1 MGLITKIPRIVMAG
15 ERSGVGK
22 STITV
27 GILLAL
33 KARGLEA
40 QPFKVGP
47 DFLDPMHH
55 SILMD
60 RKSRNLDTWM
70 FPGAVKELFV
80 RNSQGADVAVIEG
93 VMGMYDGFDGVS
105 EEGSTAH
112 LAKTLGS
119 PIILVLDAHSSARS
133 LGAVALG
140 FQEYDR
146 NVNVAAV
153 IFNNVAG
160 ERHLE
165 MLESSLRGVE
175 SLGGIPTVE
184 KASLSSRHLG
194 LVPAEEDFSHERY
207 DEIRMMIERNL
218 DIDRLLQIARTAG
231 PVEAHAAD
239 LFPERKEV
247 ATIGVAKDS
256 AFNFYY
262 EDNLDIL
269 RSHGARIEYFSPM
282 SGEVPDVDGLY
293 FGGGYP
299 EVFAQGL
306 ASSVGV
312 REKVRRLADD
322 GMAVYAECGGM
333 MYACK
338 TIRTLDGR
346 EHPMTGIF
354 DARVEMT
361 GKLQALGYV
370 EAKVLKDCVLSPAG
384 GSARG
389 HVFHYS
395 HVAETSETE
404 FAYDLN
410 KQKGIAK
417 NLDGFVR
424 DNSLASYTHLHFGSC
439 PRFAENFVHACAGYR
454 RR

>member
-1 MGLITKIPRIVMAG
+1 MGLISNVPRVVMAG

-33 KARGLEA
+33 KARGLAA

-80 RNSQGADVAVIEG
+80 RNSQGAEVAVIEG
-93 VMGMYDGFDGVS
+93 VMGMYDGFDGIS
-105 EEGSTAH
+105 DEGSTAH
-112 LAKTLGS
+112 LAKTLNA
-119 PIILVLDAHSSARS
+119 PVILVLDATASARS

-140 FQEYDR
+140 FREYDH
-146 NVNVAAV
+146 NVNIAGV

-175 SLGGIPTVE
+175 SLGGLFTVE
-184 KASLSSRHLG
+184 KAALSSRHLG
-194 LVPAEEDFSHERY
+194 LVPAEEDFDAERY
-207 DEIRMMIERNL
+207 DQIRRMVEERI

-231 PVEAHAAD
+231 PVEAQAGD
-239 LFPERKEV
+239 LFPGKEGI
-247 ATIGVAKDS
+247 ATIGVARDS

-269 RSHGARIEYFSPM
+269 RSHGARIEFFSPM
-282 SGEVPDVDGLY
+282 SGSVPDVDGLY

-299 EVFAQGL
+299 EVFAEGL
-306 ASSVGV
+306 ASSVSV
-312 REKVRRLADD
+312 REKVRRLAED
-322 GMAVYAECGGM
+322 GMSVYAECGGM

-338 TIRTLDGR
+338 TLRTLDGKG
-346 EHPMTGIF
+346 HPMTGIF
-354 DARVEMT
+354 DATVEMT
-361 GKLQALGYV
+361 AKLQALGYV
-370 EAKVLKDCVLSPAG
+370 EAHVVRDCVLSPKGA
-384 GSARG
+384 SARG

-417 NLDGFVR
+417 NLDGFTR
-424 DNSLASYTHLHFGSC
+424 GNSLASYTHLHFGSC
-439 PRFAENFVHACAGYR
+439 PGFADNFVRSCAGYR

>member
-1 MGLITKIPRIVMAG
+1 MISTVPRVVIAG

-33 KARGLEA
+33 KARGLAA

-70 FPGAVKELFV
+70 FPGSVEELFV
-80 RNSQGADVAVIEG
+80 RNSQGSDIAVIEG
-93 VMGMYDGFDGVS
+93 VMGLYDGFDGIS
-105 EEGSTAH
+105 DEGSTAH
-112 LAKTLGS
+112 LAKTLDA
-119 PIILVLDAHSSARS
+119 PVVLVLDGKASARS

-146 NVNVAAV
+146 KVNIAGV

-160 ERHLE
+160 ERHLQ

-175 SLGGIPTVE
+175 SLGGVFTVE

-194 LVPAEEDFSHERY
+194 LVPAEEDFDPERY
-207 DEIRMMIERNL
+207 EEIRKMIEERI
-218 DIDRLLQIARTAG
+218 DIERLIEISRTAG
-231 PVEAHAAD
+231 PVEAHAGD
-239 LFPERKEV
+239 LFPDKEEV
-247 ATIGVAKDS
+247 ATIGVARDS

-262 EDNLDIL
+262 QDNLDIL
-269 RSHGARIEYFSPM
+269 RSHGAQIEFFSPM

-306 ASSVGV
+306 ASSTAV
-312 REKVRRLADD
+312 RDKVRQLSDD

-338 TIRTLDGR
+338 SLRTLDGVDHR
-346 EHPMTGIF
+346 MTGIF

-370 EAKVLKDCVLSPAG
+370 EAKVIKDCVLSPKG
-384 GSARG
+384 GTARG

-395 HVAETSETE
+395 HIAESSETE

-417 NLDGFVR
+417 SLDGFVR

-439 PRFAENFVHACAGYR
+439 PGFADNFVRACAGYR

>member
-1 MGLITKIPRIVMAG
+1 MMAG

-33 KARGLEA
+33 KARGLAA

-80 RNSQGADVAVIEG
+80 RNSRGADVAVIEG
-93 VMGMYDGFDGVS
+93 VMGLYDGFDGVS

-112 LAKTLGS
+112 LAKTLDA
-119 PIILVLDAHSSARS
+119 PVVLVLDAQASVRS

-146 NVNVAAV
+146 KVNVAGV

-160 ERHLE
+160 ERHLQ

-175 SLGGIPTVE
+175 SLGGLLTVE

-194 LVPAEEDFSHERY
+194 LVPAEENFSPAPY
-207 DEIRMMIERNL
+207 DEIRRMVEERI
-218 DIDRLLQIARTAG
+218 DIDRLLEIARTAG
-231 PVEAHAAD
+231 PVEAVGSD
-239 LFPERKEV
+239 LFPDKKEI
-247 ATIGVAKDS
+247 ATIGVAKDA

-282 SGEVPDVDGLY
+282 SGVLPDVDGLY
-293 FGGGYP
+293 LGGGYP
-299 EVFAQGL
+299 EVFALGL

-312 REKVRRLADD
+312 REKIRRLSDD
-322 GMAVYAECGGM
+322 GMAIYAECGGM
-333 MYACK
+333 MYACR
-338 TIRTLDGR
+338 TLRTLDGR
-346 EHPMTGIF
+346 DHAMTGIF

-370 EAKVLKDCVLSPAG
+370 EAKVVRDCVLSNR
-384 GSARG
+384 GSTARG

-395 HVAETSETE
+395 HVAETNETE
-404 FAYDLN
+404 FAYDLDQ
-410 KQKGIAK
+410 QKGISGSM
-417 NLDGFVR
+417 DGFVR
-424 DNSLASYTHLHFGSC
+424 GNTMATYTHLHFGSC
-439 PRFAENFVHACAGYR
+439 PGFADSFVRSCAGYGR
-454 RR
+454 R

>member
-1 MGLITKIPRIVMAG
+1 MISSVPRIVMAG

-33 KARGLEA
+33 KARGLTA

-80 RNSQGADVAVIEG
+80 RNSQGADMAVIEG
-93 VMGMYDGFDGVS
+93 VMGMYDGFDGIS

-112 LAKTLGS
+112 LAKTLDA
-119 PIILVLDAHSSARS
+119 PVILVLNAQASARS

-146 NVNVAAV
+146 KVNVAGV

-175 SLGGIPTVE
+175 SLGGVFTVE

-194 LVPAEEDFSHERY
+194 LVPAEEDFDSERY
-207 DEIRMMIERNL
+207 DEIRKMVEARIDM
-218 DIDRLLQIARTAG
+218 DRLIEIAKTAG
-231 PVEAHAAD
+231 PVESQASN
-239 LFPERKEV
+239 LFPAKKEI

-269 RSHGARIEYFSPM
+269 RSHGARIEFFSPM

-306 ASSVGV
+306 AASAKV
-312 REKVRRLADD
+312 REKVRRMSED

-338 TIRTLDGR
+338 TLRTLDGKD
-346 EHPMTGIF
+346 HPMTGIF

-361 GKLQALGYV
+361 AKLQALGYV
-370 EAKVLKDCVLSPAG
+370 ETKVLKDCVLSPKG
-384 GSARG
+384 GAARG

-395 HVAETSETE
+395 HVAETTETE
-404 FAYDLN
+404 FAYDLD
-410 KQKGIAK
+410 KQKGILK

-424 DNSLASYTHLHFGSC
+424 GNSLASYTHLHFGSC
-439 PRFAENFVHACAGYR
+439 PEFADNFVRSCAGYR

>member
-1 MGLITKIPRIVMAG
+1 MISSVPRIVMAG

-33 KARGLEA
+33 KARGLVA

-80 RNSQGADVAVIEG
+80 RSSQGADIAVVEG
-93 VMGMYDGFDGVS
+93 VMGMYDGFDGRS

-112 LAKTLGS
+112 LAKTLDA
-119 PIILVLDAHSSARS
+119 PVILVLDAHASARS

-165 MLESSLRGVE
+165 MLEASLRGVE
-175 SLGGIPTVE
+175 SLGGVLTVE

-194 LVPAEEDFSHERY
+194 LVPAEEDFDPTRY
-207 DEIRMMIERNL
+207 DEIRKMVESRIN
-218 DIDRLLQIARTAG
+218 IDRLLEIAKTAG
-231 PVEAHAAD
+231 PVEATNGD
-239 LFPERKEV
+239 LFPGKKEV
-247 ATIGVAKDS
+247 ATIGVARDS

-269 RSHGARIEYFSPM
+269 RSHGARIEFFSPM
-282 SGEVPDVDGLY
+282 TGEIPDVDGLY

-299 EVFAQGL
+299 ELFAQGL
-306 ASSVGV
+306 ASSASV
-312 REKVRRLADD
+312 REKVKRLSDD
-322 GMAVYAECGGM
+322 GMAIYAECGGM

-338 TIRTLDGR
+338 TLRTLDGNDHR
-346 EHPMTGIF
+346 MTGIF

-361 GKLQALGYV
+361 AKLQALGYV
-370 EAKVLKDCVLSPAG
+370 EAKVVKDCVLSPKG
-384 GSARG
+384 GMAKG

-395 HVAETSETE
+395 HITDTTETE

-410 KQKGIAK
+410 KQKGISK
-417 NLDGFVR
+417 SLDGFVR

-439 PRFAENFVHACAGYR
+439 PDFADNFVRACAGYR
-454 RR
+454 HR

>member
-1 MGLITKIPRIVMAG
+1 MAG

-33 KARGLEA
+33 KARGLTA

-47 DFLDPMHH
+47 DFLYPMHH
-55 SILMD
+55 SVLMD

-80 RNSQGADVAVIEG
+80 RNSQGADIAVIEG
-93 VMGMYDGFDGVS
+93 VMGMYDGFDGIS

-112 LAKTLGS
+112 LAKTLDS
-119 PIILVLDAHSSARS
+119 PVILVLNAKASARS

-140 FQEYDR
+140 FREYDKK
-146 NVNVAAV
+146 VNIAGV
-153 IFNNVAG
+153 IFNNVGG

-175 SLGGIPTVE
+175 SLGGLLTVD

-194 LVPAEEDFSHERY
+194 LVPAEEDFSSERY
-207 DEIRMMIERNL
+207 DEIRKMVEERI
-218 DIDRLLQIARTAG
+218 DIDRLIQIARTAG
-231 PVEAHAAD
+231 PVEAQASD
-239 LFPERKEV
+239 LFPEKKQT
-247 ATIGVAKDS
+247 AIIGVAKDS

-269 RSHGARIEYFSPM
+269 RSHGAKIEFFSPM
-282 SGEVPDVDGLY
+282 SGAVPDVDGLY

-299 EVFAQGL
+299 EVFAEGL
-306 ASSVGV
+306 AASSEV
-312 REKVRRLADD
+312 RNKVRKLSDD
-322 GMAVYAECGGM
+322 SMPVYAECGGM

-338 TIRTLDGR
+338 TLRTLEGK

-354 DARVEMT
+354 DATVEMT

-370 EAKVLKDCVLSPAG
+370 EASVVKDCVLSPKG

-395 HVAETSETE
+395 HIAETSETE

-410 KQKGIAK
+410 KQKGISK

-439 PRFAENFVHACAGYR
+439 PVFADNFVRSCAKYGR
-454 RR
+454 R

>member
-1 MGLITKIPRIVMAG
+1 MGLISNVPRIVMAG

-33 KARGLEA
+33 KARGLTA

-55 SILMD
+55 SILME

-70 FPGAVKELFV
+70 FPGAVKELFI
-80 RNSQGADVAVIEG
+80 RNSQGAEIAVIEG

-112 LAKTLGS
+112 LAKTLNA
-119 PIILVLDAHSSARS
+119 PVILVLNAEASARS

-146 NVNVAAV
+146 DVNIAGV

-160 ERHLE
+160 ERHLR

-175 SLGGIPTVE
+175 SLGGLPTVD

-194 LVPAEEDFSHERY
+194 LVPAEEDFDPVRY
-207 DEIRMMIERNL
+207 DEIRKMVEERI
-218 DIDRLLQIARTAG
+218 DIDRLVEIAKTAG
-231 PVEAHAAD
+231 SVEAQVSD
-239 LFPERKEV
+239 LFPGKKEI

-269 RSHGARIEYFSPM
+269 RSHGARIKFFSPM

-299 EVFAQGL
+299 ELFAQGL
-306 ASSVGV
+306 AASVNV
-312 REKVRRLADD
+312 REKVRRLSED
-322 GMAVYAECGGM
+322 GMAIYAECGGM

-338 TIRTLDGR
+338 SLRTLDGKD
-346 EHPMTGIF
+346 HPMTGMF

-370 EAKVLKDCVLSPAG
+370 EAKVIRDCVLSSKG
-384 GSARG
+384 RMARG

-404 FAYDLN
+404 FAYDLD
-410 KQKGIAK
+410 KQKGISK

-424 DNSLASYTHLHFGSC
+424 GNSLASYTHLHFGSC
-439 PRFAENFVHACAGYR
+439 PEFADNFVRSCAGYSHR
-454 RR
+454 

>member
-1 MGLITKIPRIVMAG
+1 MGLISNVPRVVIAG

-33 KARGLEA
+33 KARGLAA

-80 RNSQGADVAVIEG
+80 RNSQGADIAVIEG

-112 LAKTLGS
+112 LAKTLDA
-119 PIILVLDAHSSARS
+119 PVILVLNAKASARS

-140 FQEYDR
+140 FREYDKK
-146 NVNVAAV
+146 VNIAGV
-153 IFNNVAG
+153 IFNNVGG

-175 SLGGIPTVE
+175 SLGGLLTVE

-194 LVPAEEDFSHERY
+194 LVPAEEDFSLQRY
-207 DEIRMMIERNL
+207 EEIRTMVEERI
-218 DIDRLLQIARTAG
+218 DIDRLIQIARTAG
-231 PVEAHAAD
+231 PVEAQASD

-269 RSHGARIEYFSPM
+269 RSHGARIEFFSPM
-282 SGEVPDVDGLY
+282 SGKVPDVDGLY

-299 EVFAQGL
+299 EVFAEGL
-306 ASSVGV
+306 AASTEV
-312 REKVRRLADD
+312 REKVRKLSED
-322 GMAVYAECGGM
+322 GMSVYAECGGM

-338 TIRTLDGR
+338 TLRTLDGKD
-346 EHPMTGIF
+346 HPMTGIF

-361 GKLQALGYV
+361 ARLQALGYV
-370 EAKVLKDCVLSPAG
+370 EAKVINDCVLSPRG
-384 GSARG
+384 SSARG

-395 HVAETSETE
+395 HVAETTETE

-410 KQKGIAK
+410 KQKGISK

-424 DNSLASYTHLHFGSC
+424 GNSLASYTHLHFGSC
-439 PRFAENFVHACAGYR
+439 PGFADNFVRSCAGYR

>member
-1 MGLITKIPRIVMAG
+1 MGLISNVPRIVMAG

-33 KARGLEA
+33 KARGLAA

-80 RNSQGADVAVIEG
+80 RNSQGADIAVVEG
-93 VMGMYDGFDGVS
+93 VMGMYDGFDGRS

-112 LAKTLGS
+112 LAKTLDA
-119 PIILVLDAHSSARS
+119 PVILVLDAHASVRS

-146 NVNVAAV
+146 KVNVAAV

-160 ERHLE
+160 ENHLE

-175 SLGGIPTVE
+175 SLGGVLTVE
-184 KASLSSRHLG
+184 KAALSSRHLG
-194 LVPAEEDFSHERY
+194 LVPAEEDFDPSRY
-207 DEIRMMIERNL
+207 DEIRRMVEGRIN
-218 DIDRLLQIARTAG
+218 IDRLIEIAKTAG
-231 PVEAHAAD
+231 QVDSQTGA
-239 LFPERKEV
+239 LFPEKNEV
-247 ATIGVAKDS
+247 ATIGVARDS

-269 RSHGARIEYFSPM
+269 RSHGARIEFFSPM

-306 ASSVGV
+306 ASSTSV
-312 REKVRRLADD
+312 REKVKRLSDD
-322 GMAVYAECGGM
+322 GMAIYAECGGM

-338 TIRTLDGR
+338 TLRTLDGTDHR
-346 EHPMTGIF
+346 MTGIF
-354 DARVEMT
+354 DAKVEMT
-361 GKLQALGYV
+361 GRLQALGYV
-370 EAKVLKDCVLSPAG
+370 EAKVVRDCVISPRG
-384 GSARG
+384 GMARG

-410 KQKGIAK
+410 KQKGILESK
-417 NLDGFVR
+417 DGFVR
-424 DNSLASYTHLHFGSC
+424 DNSMASYTHLHFASC
-439 PRFAENFVHACAGYR
+439 PDFADNFVRACAGYR

>member
-1 MGLITKIPRIVMAG
+1 MGMISNIPRVVMAG

-33 KARGLEA
+33 KARGLAA

-80 RNSQGADVAVIEG
+80 RNSQGADIAVIEG
-93 VMGMYDGFDGVS
+93 VMGMYDGFDGLS

-112 LAKTLGS
+112 LAKTLDA
-119 PIILVLDAHSSARS
+119 PVILVLNAEASARS

-146 NVNVAAV
+146 KVNVAGV

-160 ERHLE
+160 ERHLD

-175 SLGGIPTVE
+175 SLGGLFTVK
-184 KASLSSRHLG
+184 KASLGSRHLG
-194 LVPAEEDFSHERY
+194 LVPAEEDFDVERY
-207 DEIRMMIERNL
+207 NEIRKMVEERI
-218 DIDRLLQIARTAG
+218 DIDRLIEIAKTAG
-231 PVEAHAAD
+231 PVEAKTSD
-239 LFPERKEV
+239 LLPGKNEI

-269 RSHGARIEYFSPM
+269 RSHGARIEFFSPM
-282 SGEVPDVDGLY
+282 SGKVPDVDGLY

-306 ASSVGV
+306 AASVDV
-312 REKVRRLADD
+312 REKVRRMSED
-322 GMAVYAECGGM
+322 GMAIYAECGGM

-338 TIRTLDGR
+338 TLRTLDGKD
-346 EHPMTGIF
+346 HPMTGMF

-370 EAKVLKDCVLSPAG
+370 EANVVKDCVLSPKG
-384 GSARG
+384 GAARG

-395 HVAETSETE
+395 HVAETTETE

-410 KQKGIAK
+410 KQKGISK
-417 NLDGFVR
+417 NLDGFVHG
-424 DNSLASYTHLHFGSC
+424 NSLASYTHLHFGSC
-439 PRFAENFVHACAGYR
+439 PRFADNFVRACAGYR

>member
-1 MGLITKIPRIVMAG
+1 MMAG

-33 KARGLEA
+33 RARGLAA

-80 RNSQGADVAVIEG
+80 RNSRGADVAVIEG
-93 VMGMYDGFDGVS
+93 VMGMYDGFDGIS

-112 LAKTLGS
+112 LAKTLDA
-119 PIILVLDAHSSARS
+119 PVILVLDAHASARS

-146 NVNVAAV
+146 KVNLAGV

-160 ERHLE
+160 ERHLQ

-175 SLGGIPTVE
+175 SLGGLLTVE

-194 LVPAEEDFSHERY
+194 LVPAEEDFSSARY
-207 DEIRMMIERNL
+207 DEIRRMVEERIH
-218 DIDRLLQIARTAG
+218 IDRLLEIAGTAG
-231 PVEAHAAD
+231 PVEAQTSK
-239 LFPERKEV
+239 LFPDQKEI

-282 SGEVPDVDGLY
+282 SGELPDVDGLY

-312 REKVRRLADD
+312 REKIRRLSDD
-322 GMAVYAECGGM
+322 GMAIYAECGGM

-338 TIRTLDGR
+338 TLRTLDGKD
-346 EHPMTGIF
+346 HAMTGIF

-370 EAKVLKDCVLSPAG
+370 EAKVVRDCVLSTRG
-384 GSARG
+384 NTARG

-395 HVAETSETE
+395 HVAETNETE
-404 FAYDLN
+404 FAYDLD
-410 KQKGIAK
+410 KQKGISGSM
-417 NLDGFVR
+417 DGFVR
-424 DNSLASYTHLHFGSC
+424 GNTMASYTHLHFGSC
-439 PRFAENFVHACAGYR
+439 PGFADSFVRSCAGYGR
-454 RR
+454 R